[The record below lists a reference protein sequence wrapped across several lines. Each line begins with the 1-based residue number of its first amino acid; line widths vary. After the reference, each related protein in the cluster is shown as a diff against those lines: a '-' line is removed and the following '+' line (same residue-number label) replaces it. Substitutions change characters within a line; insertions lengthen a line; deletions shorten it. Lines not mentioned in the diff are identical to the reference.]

1 MSARSSLRAANLF
14 LSVGLL
20 GARMLMKVGAWCE
33 ARYLAQQ
40 LGTARTQWHPAII
53 KKVHA
58 DESADVEY
66 SQDGIIEKKMPPEF
80 LRPLKSEE
88 KSTPK
93 KATEKSTPKNAAKEK
108 RPREDT
114 PSPKTASKDDASA
127 IGVGQKLSV
136 CWRPMPKGDL
146 QVLLHSQTPKGKL
159 QWYDAEVTATD
170 GEGGSVTLYYAL
182 DDTTFDGQM
191 LHGDGRIVY
200 KLVEPAEPKTAAP
213 KKVTKAKE
221 TRPREDTP
229 SPTPVDAPTDFSG
242 PEYAHL
248 SDYEKQRLA
257 TMEENA
263 RALRAFGIDDD
274 LASMRTA
281 PKELSEEERLAR
293 NERRLERL
301 AELQANKRPTSTRV
315 QTLEKQRGAREK
327 EQRKRLAEEH
337 AFFEATERALADA
350 DGDRP
355 RKAAKRGGGGR
366 GRKAAAPPALTDAQR
381 ASLAA
386 AEGWIEPMRKWFA
399 PQLSEATL
407 RAMASRIDVR
417 PACGPKKVTIVSA
430 GRTSAPEA
438 ARGCQ
443 KAHRVQRRKLA
454 TRQAA
459 SGLACPR
466 ADVHLSPSV
475 TWSVSAVHVVAES
488 RSYIR
493 PSTLS
498 AVALARQIRRV
509 SVTLGE

>member
-1 MSARSSLRAANLF
+1 MSAPTSLRAARKWF
-14 LSVGLL
+14 LGLL
-20 GARMLMKVGAWCE
+20 GALMLMKVGAWCE

-337 AFFEATERALADA
+337 AYFEATERALADA
-350 DGDRP
+350 DGDGAQGREARRRRARP
-355 RKAAKRGGGGR
+355 QGGGGAHRRAARAWRRRR
-366 GRKAAAPPALTDAQR
+366 GGSSRCAR
-381 ASLAA
+381 
-386 AEGWIEPMRKWFA
+386 FA
-399 PQLSEATL
+399 PQLSEANLKSVMKVVQKLAAAGVEHTQHRGKFLEGTAVNMGSDFHQL
-407 RAMASRIDVR
+407 RA
-417 PACGPKKVTIVSA
+417 
-430 GRTSAPEA
+430 EA
-438 ARGCQ
+438 NEWLRLEDDPG
-443 KAHRVQRRKLA
+443 HGWRLDHPLGKLA
-454 TRQAA
+454 LFRAP
-459 SGLACPR
+459 PR
-466 ADVHLSPSV
+466 EAE
-475 TWSVSAVHVVAES
+475 VSS
-488 RSYIR
+488 
-493 PSTLS
+493 
-498 AVALARQIRRV
+498 VALLSWIELF
-509 SVTLGE
+509 TLTCRHGDLPRG

>member
-1 MSARSSLRAANLF
+1 MSAPTSLRAARKWF
-14 LSVGLL
+14 LGLL
-20 GARMLMKVGAWCE
+20 GALMLMKVGAWCE

-182 DDTTFDGQM
+182 DDKTFDGQM

-200 KLVEPAEPKTAAP
+200 KLVEPAEPKKAAP

-337 AFFEATERALADA
+337 AYFEVTERALADA

-399 PQLSEATL
+399 PQLSEANLKSVMKVVQKLAAGAGVEHTQHRGKFLEGTPVNMGSDFHQL
-407 RAMASRIDVR
+407 RAEANEWLR
-417 PACGPKKVTIVSA
+417 PEDDPGHGWRLDHPL
-430 GRTSAPEA
+430 G
-438 ARGCQ
+438 
-443 KAHRVQRRKLA
+443 KLA
-454 TRQAA
+454 LFQA
-459 SGLACPR
+459 
-466 ADVHLSPSV
+466 HLL
-475 TWSVSAVHVVAES
+475 EK
-488 RSYIR
+488 RK
-493 PSTLS
+493 
-498 AVALARQIRRV
+498 
-509 SVTLGE
+509 

>member
-1 MSARSSLRAANLF
+1 MSGTRALRARNWF
-14 LSVGLL
+14 LGLL
-20 GARMLMKVGAWCE
+20 GALMLMKVGAWCE

-66 SQDGIIEKKMPPEF
+66 SQDGIIEKKVPPEF

-93 KATEKSTPKNAAKEK
+93 KATEKL
-108 RPREDT
+108 
-114 PSPKTASKDDASA
+114 SPKTASKDDASA

-136 CWRPMPKGDL
+136 CWRAMPKGDL

-170 GEGGSVTLYYAL
+170 GGSATLYYAL
-182 DDTTFDGQM
+182 DDKTFDGQM

-213 KKVTKAKE
+213 KKVTKAEE

-274 LASMRTA
+274 LASMRAA

-301 AELQANKRPTSTRV
+301 AELQANRRPTSTRV

-366 GRKAAAPPALTDAQR
+366 GRKAAARRRSPTR
-381 ASLAA
+381 SASLAA

-399 PQLSEATL
+399 PQLSEANLKSVMKVVQKLAAGAGVEHTQHRGKFLEGTPVNMGSDFHQL
-407 RAMASRIDVR
+407 RAEANEWLR
-417 PACGPKKVTIVSA
+417 PEDDPGHGWRLDHPL
-430 GRTSAPEA
+430 G
-438 ARGCQ
+438 
-443 KAHRVQRRKLA
+443 KLA
-454 TRQAA
+454 LFQA
-459 SGLACPR
+459 
-466 ADVHLSPSV
+466 HLL
-475 TWSVSAVHVVAES
+475 EK
-488 RSYIR
+488 RK
-493 PSTLS
+493 
-498 AVALARQIRRV
+498 
-509 SVTLGE
+509 

>member
-1 MSARSSLRAANLF
+1 
-14 LSVGLL
+14 
-20 GARMLMKVGAWCE
+20 
-33 ARYLAQQ
+33 
-40 LGTARTQWHPAII
+40 
-53 KKVHA
+53 
-58 DESADVEY
+58 
-66 SQDGIIEKKMPPEF
+66 MPPEF

-114 PSPKTASKDDASA
+114 PSPKTASDDASA

-182 DDTTFDGQM
+182 DDKTFDGQM

-213 KKVTKAKE
+213 KKVTKARE

-248 SDYEKQRLA
+248 SDYGSQRLA

-281 PKELSEEERLAR
+281 PKELSEEEGSSATSGGSSGWPSCRRTSGRRRRASRRSRSSAAR
-293 NERRLERL
+293 ARRSSASASPRSTPSSR
-301 AELQANKRPTSTRV
+301 RPSAPSPTPT
-315 QTLEKQRGAREK
+315 
-327 EQRKRLAEEH
+327 
-337 AFFEATERALADA
+337 ATGRA
-350 DGDRP
+350 RP
-355 RKAAKRGGGGR
+355 RSAAAAGR
-366 GRKAAAPPALTDAQR
+366 GRRRRRRRRSPTRSAR
-381 ASLAA
+381 AWRRRR
-386 AEGWIEPMRKWFA
+386 WIEPMRKWFA
-399 PQLSEATL
+399 PQLSEANL
-407 RAMASRIDVR
+407 KSVM
-417 PACGPKKVTIVSA
+417 KV
-430 GRTSAPEA
+430 
-438 ARGCQ
+438 
-443 KAHRVQRRKLA
+443 VQKLA
-454 TRQAA
+454 AGAGVEHTQHRGKFLEGTAVNMGSDFHQAPRRGERVAPPRGRPRTVA
-459 SGLACPR
+459 STT
-466 ADVHLSPSV
+466 PSA
-475 TWSVSAVHVVAES
+475 T
-488 RSYIR
+488 
-493 PSTLS
+493 
-498 AVALARQIRRV
+498 ALFRR
-509 SVTLGE
+509 T